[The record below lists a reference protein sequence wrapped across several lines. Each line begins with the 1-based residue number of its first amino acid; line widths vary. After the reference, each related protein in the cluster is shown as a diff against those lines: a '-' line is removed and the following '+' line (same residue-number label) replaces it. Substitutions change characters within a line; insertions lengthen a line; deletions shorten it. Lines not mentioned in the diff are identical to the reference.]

1 MVACVL
7 SVGAVP
13 ELNLSFQ
20 FMFLDEESPL
30 VTSLNGARS
39 LDGQGAQSVH
49 AIRVLTPGE

>member
-20 FMFLDEESPL
+20 FMFLDAESPL